1 MELIKVINNV
11 SERVVDDLKA
21 KLSEGSRV
29 SIAAASFSIYAFEAL
44 KEELENVDELRFI
57 FTSPTFIKDKVKK
70 EKREFFIPKLNRERN
85 LYGSDFEIKLR
96 NKLEQKAI
104 AKECANW
111 IRRKVKFKSNV
122 SQESMGGFIYVN
134 GTAPYAYAPFNE
146 FTTTELGCE
155 RGNSLY
161 SMVQVVPS
169 PFAEQYLN
177 VFNEQWKNGDKFEDV
192 TAKVLEYIETV
203 YQENSPEFIYFITLY
218 NIFSEFLDDIN
229 EDVLPN
235 EKTGFRESVIW
246 KKLYNFQKDAA
257 LAIINKTRKIQWL
270 YPCRFCG
277 SG

>member
-11 SERVVDDLKA
+11 SERVVDDLKS
-21 KLSEGSRV
+21 KLSKGSRV

-122 SQESMGGFIYVN
+122 SQESMVG
-134 GTAPYAYAPFNE
+134 
-146 FTTTELGCE
+146 
-155 RGNSLY
+155 
-161 SMVQVVPS
+161 QPS
-169 PFAEQYLN
+169 PSL
-177 VFNEQWKNGDKFEDV
+177 
-192 TAKVLEYIETV
+192 
-203 YQENSPEFIYFITLY
+203 S
-218 NIFSEFLDDIN
+218 
-229 EDVLPN
+229 
-235 EKTGFRESVIW
+235 
-246 KKLYNFQKDAA
+246 
-257 LAIINKTRKIQWL
+257 
-270 YPCRFCG
+270 
-277 SG
+277 